1 MKNVPSYNEF
11 VNEAKITNNTRF
23 ADVTSIED
31 LAGFIEKK
39 FKSNAKN
46 SYTVEI
52 NDDQVWLWYDVAT
65 RKGYVKATGNV
76 VIDIDSTTLYRRDGF
91 GIIHS
96 GFAGRYDD
104 LGLLLDLIKE
114 YIKDDKKSITG

>member
-11 VNEAKITNNTRF
+11 VNEAKITNTTRF
-23 ADVTSIED
+23 ADVTSTKD

-46 SYTVEI
+46 SYSVEI
-52 NDDQVWLWYDVAT
+52 NDDQVWLWYDVTT

-76 VIDIDSTTLYRRDGF
+76 VIDAESTTLYRRDGF